1 VIFTNDPDNSYSWLQ
16 YGGPERNYEALD
28 IGFCLLL
35 EIILLPSG
43 LILPLLSDVNGIE
56 EAVHEQSQD
65 MIASNLRW
73 RPEVFLSRKQP
84 NEASIENA
92 KKFKEVSSTNGNFN
106 ACSLETNFCASI
118 GGLQPKIHEIIRR
131 VLDGRVIQPVSDES
145 NAGVGSISCEL
156 DRIRRQEMEG
166 LLELGLRPVK
176 GVLLYGPPGC
186 GKTHLSR
193 QISKI
198 LDARPPKII
207 AAPELLDRWVG
218 GTEQMVRELFADAEY
233 ELQSCGGD
241 PTKSALHVIVIDEI
255 DAVFRKRSA
264 LDSSSEVT
272 RASAVNQILAK
283 LDGMQSLE
291 NILFI
296 GMTNR
301 RELLDKAL
309 LRPGRLE
316 CQIEIPLPD
325 QNARREILK
334 IHFGPL
340 RERGRLS
347 RPLCN
352 AIDGIG
358 VKSSKMDEIKRLYQ
372 RFKTRRKMSSNISDL
387 ASDYCT
393 HSFSGADLAGLVRN
407 AGSIALARARMQGEG
422 SLESLQ
428 ITLTD
433 VDQALREIKQQ
444 KYFQ

>member
-1 VIFTNDPDNSYSWLQ
+1 
-16 YGGPERNYEALD
+16 
-28 IGFCLLL
+28 
-35 EIILLPSG
+35 
-43 LILPLLSDVNGIE
+43 
-56 EAVHEQSQD
+56 
-65 MIASNLRW
+65 
-73 RPEVFLSRKQP
+73 
-84 NEASIENA
+84 
-92 KKFKEVSSTNGNFN
+92 
-106 ACSLETNFCASI
+106 
-118 GGLQPKIHEIIRR
+118 
-131 VLDGRVIQPVSDES
+131 
-145 NAGVGSISCEL
+145 
-156 DRIRRQEMEG
+156 
-166 LLELGLRPVK
+166 LELGLRPVK

-186 GKTHLSR
+186 GKTHLAR

-218 GTEQMVRELFADAEY
+218 GTEQLVRELFADAEY

-283 LDGMQSLE
+283 LDGMQSLD
-291 NILFI
+291 NVLFI

-340 RERGRLS
+340 WERGRLS
-347 RPLCN
+347 QPLCK

-372 RFKTRRKMSSNISDL
+372 RFKTRRKMSSRISDL

-393 HSFSGADLAGLVRN
+393 HGFSGADLAGLVRN

-422 SLESLQ
+422 GLESLQ

-444 KYFQ
+444 KFQ